1 MKNRIWLHTLWWLSV
16 YAFWIMVFQRREFSF
31 SRTVTIEFCYLFFIA
46 TNYYVNFQYSIPR
59 FLYKRKYLTFAG
71 IFLAGILIS
80 AMLRVPLATFLNKHY
95 FIPAQIQP
103 RPAQLFFNSILN
115 ISIWVTCLVAGKL
128 IIDRFRFQNY
138 VDEVTQHRK
147 QAELEL
153 LNAQFNPHFLF
164 NSINSIYGHIDK
176 SNGTARK
183 MLLTFSDMLRYQLYE
198 CGGNETDIEKEI
210 NYIRNYVLLQKSRRD
225 ESLAVSL
232 EIDDTISG
240 FRIAPL
246 LFVTYIENSFKYV
259 GNDTDRENAVL
270 ISMTRE
276 QEIVKFRCFNTK
288 HANGTNQMERRG
300 IGLTNAKKRLE
311 LLYPEKYA
319 LNIIEEPTFFEVN
332 LNITIK

>member
-1 MKNRIWLHTLWWLSV
+1 
-16 YAFWIMVFQRREFSF
+16 
-31 SRTVTIEFCYLFFIA
+31 
-46 TNYYVNFQYSIPR
+46 
-59 FLYKRKYLTFAG
+59 
-71 IFLAGILIS
+71 
-80 AMLRVPLATFLNKHY
+80 
-95 FIPAQIQP
+95 
-103 RPAQLFFNSILN
+103 
-115 ISIWVTCLVAGKL
+115 
-128 IIDRFRFQNY
+128 
-138 VDEVTQHRK
+138 
-147 QAELEL
+147 
-153 LNAQFNPHFLF
+153 
-164 NSINSIYGHIDK
+164 
-176 SNGTARK
+176 
-183 MLLTFSDMLRYQLYE
+183 MLRYQLYE

-319 LNIIEEPTFFEVN
+319 LNIIDEQTFFEVN